1 MKILAVIL
9 AADDADAARIADI
22 IRAPD
27 LAGLRAVLLDL
38 RPPEWWETAALP
50 FTARAKSQTAP
61 TPLYWAPGG
70 AVRRNAPITW
80 PVQVFERADGGWL
93 RVVDG
98 GDWWA
103 RAGDLEPA

>member
-9 AADDADAARIADI
+9 AADAADAARIADI

-38 RPPEWWETAALP
+38 RPPEWWETATLP
-50 FTARAKSQTAP
+50 CVARAKSQTAP

-103 RAGDLEPA
+103 RAADLAPA